1 MDNRLLDIIHA
12 KVCNEEYYVIQNPL
26 LITRVMQP
34 ICDILGVEVP
44 TMRDLQ
50 NIFDQVDR
58 KCGSCYSSDGC
69 RPQFL
74 VGLMREY
81 AAHERSVQERRQAE
95 AAHITGL
102 GYRLGYGRSDITEP
116 NQEVDHEDDQ
126 EEDEDGEEEEVEE
139 HELADGK
146 AND

>member
-12 KVCNEEYYVIQNPL
+12 KVCNDEYYVIQNPL

-50 NIFDQVDR
+50 KMFDQVDR

-74 VGLMREY
+74 VSTESDGQASAPESNRE
-81 AAHERSVQERRQAE
+81 APLRRA
-95 AAHITGL
+95 
-102 GYRLGYGRSDITEP
+102 RCTEC
-116 NQEVDHEDDQ
+116 H
-126 EEDEDGEEEEVEE
+126 
-139 HELADGK
+139 
-146 AND
+146 